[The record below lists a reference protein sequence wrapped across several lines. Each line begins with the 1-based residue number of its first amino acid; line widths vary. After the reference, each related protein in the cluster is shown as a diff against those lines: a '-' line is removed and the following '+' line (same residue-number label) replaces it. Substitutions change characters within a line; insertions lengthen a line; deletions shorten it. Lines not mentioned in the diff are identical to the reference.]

1 MSHQGRDILVIP
13 EQVIEKNLSK
23 KKKSNREEKGKN
35 YSKLR
40 Y

>member
-23 KKKSNREEKGKN
+23 KKKVIEKKKVKTTA
-35 YSKLR
+35 S
-40 Y
+40 